1 MNKTFFDK
9 LLRNILSLWGIM
21 LIFFGLA
28 VYFELPWVHSFVP
41 LMEDEHILAEM
52 LGIGEMAIGII
63 VFFSSFHVVKN
74 WVVNVGNLL
83 FCLYYFYYFAFVLPP
98 HPVFI
103 ILSLFLVSL
112 ILLLCRAIFL
122 RYRMSYDLDQEI
134 IEAYRQPL
142 DEVLAIHETNSGE
155 SLLELSM
162 EKPMLLVFLR
172 HFGCTFC
179 RETLRDLSKL
189 EQEVEGRN
197 TTLVLVH
204 MMPSEVADVE
214 LRKFGLEHIP
224 HVSDP
229 EQLMYKQF
237 SLRRGTL
244 RQLLGIDVIIR
255 GLKVGIKDKLGIGK
269 EMGDSFQ
276 MPGVFLVYNGKIVKK
291 YVHKTAADVP
301 PYQELLLC
309 EECV

>member
-1 MNKTFFDK
+1 MNKTLFDK
-9 LLRNILSLWGIM
+9 LLKNILSCWGIM
-21 LIFFGLA
+21 LVFFGLA
-28 VYFELPWVHSFVP
+28 VYFELPWVLSFIP
-41 LMEDEHILAEM
+41 LTEDEHILAEM
-52 LGIGEMAIGII
+52 LGIAEIAIGII

-74 WVVNVGNLL
+74 WIVNLGNLL
-83 FCLYYFYYFAFVLPP
+83 FCLYYFYYFTFILPP

-103 ILSLFLVSL
+103 ATSLFLISL

-134 IEAYRQPL
+134 IEAYQQPL

-155 SLLELSM
+155 SLLELNM
-162 EKPMLLVFLR
+162 EKPVLLVFLR

-189 EQEVEGRN
+189 QQEVEERN
-197 TTLVLVH
+197 TLLVLVH
-204 MMPSEVADVE
+204 MMPTEVADIE
-214 LRKFGLEHIP
+214 LRKFGLQNIQ

-237 SLRRGTL
+237 RLRRGTL
-244 RQLLGIDVIIR
+244 KQLLGLDVILR
-255 GLKVGIKDKLGIGK
+255 GLKVGIKDNLGIGK

-276 MPGVFLVYNGKIVKK
+276 MPGVFLVNNGKIVKK
-291 YVHKTAADVP
+291 YIHKTAADVP
-301 PYQELLLC
+301 PYQDLLLC
-309 EECV
+309 EECG